1 MTVVV
6 FVSLLLGFLCGFFGL
21 LPASFSLYLDGIF
34 DGALL
39 MLVFGVGVELASSD
53 EAFREAKKM
62 GFGVFLLPLVAM
74 GGSLLGALG
83 VAAFSSLGVAESLSV
98 ASGFGWYSLSGVLL
112 ARLGDP
118 FLGLLAFMVN
128 VFREIITLF
137 GVGWVYR
144 VLGGWAAVALGGATS
159 MDTTLGLLSRISR
172 GRLVPL
178 GVVSGVVHSLF
189 VPLCIA
195 LFSRFL

>member
-1 MTVVV
+1 MIAI
-6 FVSLLLGFLCGFFGL
+6 FVSLFSGFLCGFLHL
-21 LPASFSLYLDGIF
+21 LPASFSWYLDSMV

-39 MLVFGVGVELASSD
+39 VLVFGVGMELASND
-53 EAFREAKKM
+53 EAFRETKRI
-62 GFGVFLLPLVAM
+62 GFEIFLLPLVAM
-74 GGSLLGALG
+74 RGSLLRALG
-83 VAAFSSLGVAESLSV
+83 VAVFSSLRVTESLSV

-112 ARLGDP
+112 ARLGNP
-118 FLGLLAFMVN
+118 SLGLLAFMTN

-159 MDTTLGLLSRISR
+159 MDTTLGLLSRISE

-178 GVVSGVVHSLF
+178 GVTSGVVHSLF
-189 VPLCIA
+189 VPICIA

>member
-1 MTVVV
+1 MIAI
-6 FVSLLLGFLCGFFGL
+6 FVSLFSGFLCGFLHLF
-21 LPASFSLYLDGIF
+21 PASFSWYLDGMV

-39 MLVFGVGVELASSD
+39 VLVFGVGMELASSD
-53 EAFREAKKM
+53 EAFQEAKKM
-62 GFGVFLLPLVAM
+62 GFKILLLPLVAM

-83 VAAFSSLGVAESLSV
+83 VAVFSSLGVTESLSV

-112 ARLGDP
+112 ARLGNP
-118 FLGLLAFMVN
+118 SLGLLAFMAN
-128 VFREIITLF
+128 VLREIITLF

-159 MDTTLGLLSRISR
+159 MDTTLGLLSRISG

-178 GVVSGVVHSLF
+178 GVTSGVVHSLF